1 MFATENESEYCP
13 ARSFHTSTVDEDP
26 EKESK
31 VDQGP
36 ELHQEVKSVPRA
48 PRAGGAE

>member
-1 MFATENESEYCP
+1 
-13 ARSFHTSTVDEDP
+13 
-26 EKESK
+26 

-48 PRAGGAE
+48 PLAGGAE